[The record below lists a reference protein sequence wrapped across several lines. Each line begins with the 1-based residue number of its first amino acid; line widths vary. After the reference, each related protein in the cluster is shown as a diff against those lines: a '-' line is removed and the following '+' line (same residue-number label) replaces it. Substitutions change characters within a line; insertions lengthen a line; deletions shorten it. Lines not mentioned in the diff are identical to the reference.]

1 MLLISRKR
9 NVDDLPLIRGY
20 IRRGAIAAS
29 GLALAITAC
38 SSSGG
43 PHAATTPAPATT
55 GPVNGAT
62 YRGTIYVSSQV
73 NGSPQSW
80 HVTKSFTER
89 RPDVRNCAAAARTGT
104 GTGVF
109 QVPSPKAPLPQDN
122 IEVRGFHGPGSY
134 SPAAMQHDKSDFIMM
149 PGKSGMQQYDITASA
164 PGSEPGKEA
173 LFLYGNGSG
182 QLVYSQ
188 AHLDGKASGPTVAGL
203 ITWNCTS

>member
-1 MLLISRKR
+1 MLSIQRKR
-9 NVDDLPLIRGY
+9 DMGDLPLIIGH
-20 IRRGAIAAS
+20 IRRAAIAGSA
-29 GLALAITAC
+29 LALAITAC

-43 PHAATTPAPATT
+43 QPAATTPPSATT
-55 GPVNGAT
+55 RAVDGAT

-80 HVTKSFTER
+80 HVTKAFTER
-89 RPDVRNCAAAARTGT
+89 LADVRSCAAAARTGT

-122 IEVRGFHGPGSY
+122 IEVRGFHGPGAY
-134 SPAAMQHDKSDFIMM
+134 PPDVMQHDESDFITM

-164 PGSEPGKEA
+164 HGDEPGKEA
-173 LFLYGNGSG
+173 LFLYGDGSG

-188 AHLDGKASGPTVAGL
+188 AHLDGKSGGPTVAGL
-203 ITWNCTS
+203 ITWTCSS

>member
-1 MLLISRKR
+1 MNHNIAT
-9 NVDDLPLIRGY
+9 LPLITGH
-20 IRRGAIAAS
+20 IWRGAIVGSAV
-29 GLALAITAC
+29 LALAITAC

-43 PHAATTPAPATT
+43 QHAAATPPSAAT

-62 YRGTIYVSSQV
+62 YTGTIYVSSQV

-80 HVTKSFTER
+80 HVTKTFTER
-89 RPDVRNCAAAARTGT
+89 LPDVRNCAAAARTGT

-122 IEVRGFHGPGSY
+122 IEVRGFHGPGAY
-134 SPAAMQHDKSDFIMM
+134 PPDVMQHDKSDFIVM
-149 PGKSGMQQYDITASA
+149 PGKSGMQQYDITATA
-164 PGSEPGKEA
+164 QGDEPGKEA

-188 AHLDGKASGPTVAGL
+188 AHLDGKVGGPTVAGL
-203 ITWNCTS
+203 ITWSCTS